1 MKKALLLVVSLFVL
15 FSCSK
20 NSEQIIVV
28 KNQVEKRLSEIEK
41 KGIDYN
47 CIEMSD
53 REAYNE
59 IANYNTKKYKK
70 AEKEYDEFQLEYKL
84 GKYRITPLEEME
96 NSELNYYIKM
106 MKFGNSDL
114 DDITELLKICSYDTK
129 KLSILKGE
137 NTYYKILVVK
147 ATPDTLLFN
156 KVYLDNNNKIIST
169 QYLK

>member
-1 MKKALLLVVSLFVL
+1 MKKLLLLVVSLFVL

-20 NSEQIIVV
+20 NIEQITVV
-28 KNQVEKRLSEIEK
+28 KNEVEKRLSEIEK

-47 CIEMSD
+47 CTELSD

-59 IANYNTKKYKK
+59 IQKYNTKRYEK
-70 AEKEYDEFQLEYKL
+70 AEKKYNEFMLENKL

-96 NSELNYYIKM
+96 ISKINYYLKM
-106 MKFGNSDL
+106 MQLGGSLLNEVTRHQKTLSDDL
-114 DDITELLKICSYDTK
+114 K
-129 KLSILKGE
+129 KLSVLKGE

-156 KVYLDNNNKIIST
+156 KVYLDNNNKIINT